1 MDFAVYILA
10 GAAVGFAVG
19 VTGVGGGSLMTPLL
33 LLFGFPPHVAVGT
46 DLLYASITKSG
57 GVFVHKRQGTIR
69 WNIVFYLLAGSLPAS
84 FATVYV
90 LHTYFTDSESYG
102 HVLTSMLGVM
112 LIMTSIVLLLRKK
125 IMAGSHDQNS
135 TGFLAHLQRFS
146 PRYTLLMGITLG
158 IMVTLSSV
166 GAGAFGAAVLLLL
179 YPRLPAINV
188 VGTDL
193 AHAVPLTL
201 VAGIGHLL
209 LGNVDFMLL
218 GALLIG
224 SLPAIYLGTKLA
236 TRLPEKLLQPM
247 LASMLLALGVK
258 YAFF

>member
-1 MDFAVYILA
+1 MDIVVYIVA

-57 GVFVHKRQGTIR
+57 GVLVHKRQGTIR
-69 WNIVFYLLAGSLPAS
+69 WNIVFYLFAGSLPAS
-84 FATVYV
+84 LVTVYM
-90 LHTYFTDSESYG
+90 LHSYFPDSEAYG

-112 LIMTSIVLLLRKK
+112 LILTSIVLLFRKK
-125 IMAGSHDQNS
+125 ILAESHEHNTS
-135 TGFLAHLQRFS
+135 GVLAHLQNHAAG
-146 PRYTLLMGITLG
+146 YTWLMGIALG

-166 GAGAFGAAVLLLL
+166 GAGAFGAAVLLML
-179 YPRLPAINV
+179 YPRLPSINV
-188 VGTDL
+188 IGTDL

-201 VAGIGHLL
+201 VAGTGHLF
-209 LGNVDFMLL
+209 LGNVDSYLL
-218 GALLIG
+218 GSLLLG
-224 SLPAIYLGTKLA
+224 SLPAIYVGTKVA
-236 TRLPEKLLQPM
+236 TRLPEKLLQPL

>member
-1 MDFAVYILA
+1 MDIVVYILA

-33 LLFGFPPHVAVGT
+33 LLFGFPPHVAIGT

-69 WNIVFYLLAGSLPAS
+69 WNIVFTLFAGSLPAS
-84 FATVYV
+84 LATIYV
-90 LHTYFTDSESYG
+90 LHTYFQDSESYG

-112 LIMTSIVLLLRKK
+112 LILTSIVLLFRKK
-125 IMAGSHDQNS
+125 IIAESHDHEA
-135 TGFLAHLQRFS
+135 TGFLAHLQRHS
-146 PRYTLLMGITLG
+146 PRYTWVMGIALG

-166 GAGAFGAAVLLLL
+166 GAGAFGAAILLLL
-179 YPRLPAINV
+179 YPRMPSIHV

-201 VAGIGHLL
+201 VAGTGHLL
-209 LGNVDFMLL
+209 LGNVDFYLL
-218 GALLIG
+218 GSLLIG
-224 SLPAIYLGTKLA
+224 SLPAIYIGTKVA
-236 TRLPEKLLQPM
+236 TRLPEKFLQPM
-247 LASMLLALGVK
+247 LASMLLLLGVK